1 LYFSFSLGELIT
13 EGKTG
18 MLFKDST
25 QLAKLLEDWLFEYP
39 HNIRLQERSKQFRDN
54 IKSWCDLRWDQN
66 WKTSAAPIFTY
77 DD

>member
-1 LYFSFSLGELIT
+1 
-13 EGKTG
+13 
-18 MLFKDST
+18 MLFNDSS

-39 HNIRLQERSKQFRDN
+39 NNKRLQERRKQFRDN
-54 IKSWCDLRWDQN
+54 IKSWADIRWDQN